1 MVMMVVILV
10 MMVIMVI
17 MMLMT
22 MVHDWPRNPTSPAS
36 SNVALNVAL
45 GGKHCGLARWNA
57 CSFFIR
63 RLRSH
68 FGLLPLYA
76 IGSVRLF
83 RG

>member
-1 MVMMVVILV
+1 MMVVILV

-45 GGKHCGLARWNA
+45 GGKHCGLARLNA
-57 CSFFIR
+57 CSLFIR
-63 RLRSH
+63 SLRSH
-68 FGLLPLYA
+68 FGLFPLYVS
-76 IGSVRLF
+76 GSARLF